1 MEWAINKKNK
11 KLLNIN
17 KIVQRILNYQEV
29 DMTSGKH

>member
-29 DMTSGKH
+29 DMTSGEH